1 MTAAARS
8 ARRIVPLREIIR
20 KNAKPRAKKPAPSFP
35 TALQLAQ
42 VTARLRSLVH
52 AGEAAKV
59 DCELAQLLVA
69 LGLDPASPAA
79 WRDGFL
85 MLAALY
91 CGVGMPRRTNRNAEK
106 LSGSDN
112 FILLCQISRLTDQG
126 LTQEQAINKLAA
138 ILKLKSG
145 SSAIKRV
152 ETLRKR
158 ITAIKK
164 KSARLEDV
172 FGSASIS
179 TVEEA
184 LINLA
189 LAEVRKNKPAF
200 YAVRIS

>member
-1 MTAAARS
+1 
-8 ARRIVPLREIIR
+8 
-20 KNAKPRAKKPAPSFP
+20 
-35 TALQLAQ
+35 
-42 VTARLRSLVH
+42 
-52 AGEAAKV
+52 
-59 DCELAQLLVA
+59 
-69 LGLDPASPAA
+69 
-79 WRDGFL
+79 
-85 MLAALY
+85 
-91 CGVGMPRRTNRNAEK
+91 